1 LSGFSQDLEVRFSVE
16 ELTVEILGSFRDQLL
31 RWLRPAHRKL
41 RGQKVDMFLRLVG
54 DTSGGSTLL
63 DVGAG
68 TGIDGEF
75 LGLYSSFSQVVAVN
89 LDTRHFQ
96 IPTSICVKTV
106 EADGRNLP
114 FKSKSFD
121 WVFSN
126 AVIEHVGGLARQKEF
141 ANEIR
146 RVATKGYFVA
156 TPDKHFPIEPHT
168 LLPFYQFLTPKL
180 QRRIVRLSPGYM
192 RQPLEINLLSR
203 VDLCRLFP
211 EARILKIG
219 LPVFPNSLAAMYRAD
234 KDWTAEPYQW
244 QTARGATGLLDE
256 EARC

>member
-1 LSGFSQDLEVRFSVE
+1 M
-16 ELTVEILGSFRDQLL
+16 
-31 RWLRPAHRKL
+31 L

-54 DTSGGSTLL
+54 DASAGDTLL
-63 DVGAG
+63 DVGGG

-75 LGLYSSFSQVVAVN
+75 LALYSSFSQVVAVN
-89 LDTRHFQ
+89 LDRRHCQ
-96 IPTSICVKTV
+96 IPTSIYVKTV

-126 AVIEHVGGLARQKEF
+126 AVIEHVGGRARQKEF

-146 RVATKGYFVA
+146 RVAAKGYFVA
-156 TPDKHFPIEPHT
+156 TPNKHFPIEPHT

-180 QRRIVRLSPGYM
+180 QRHVVRLSPGYM
-192 RQPLEINLLSR
+192 REPLEINLLSLP
-203 VDLCRLFP
+203 DLCSLFP
-211 EARILKIG
+211 EAHVLKIG
-219 LPVFPNSLAAMYRAD
+219 LRVFPNSLAAMYKMDEDR
-234 KDWTAEPYQW
+234 TAESNQL
-244 QTARGATGLLDE
+244 QTDRGATGLLDR